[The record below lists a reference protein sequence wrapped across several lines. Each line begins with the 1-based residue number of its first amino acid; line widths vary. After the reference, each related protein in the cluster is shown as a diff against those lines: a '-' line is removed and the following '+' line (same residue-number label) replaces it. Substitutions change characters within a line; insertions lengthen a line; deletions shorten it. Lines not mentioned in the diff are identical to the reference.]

1 MRIIYLSF
9 HHNISFYFILFF
21 FFRVTLKASLFW
33 VVLIY
38 SEKIG
43 GMEMEL
49 TVYLAGQIHD
59 NWREEV
65 AQKAKENNLPLRF
78 VGPQTNHDRSDNIGE
93 EILGEQPTNFYKDD
107 AASNINNFRTQVLM
121 QKADI
126 VIALFGEKY
135 KQWNTAMDASTAI
148 AMNKPTIIIRPES
161 LIHPLKELSNKANV
175 TVETVDQAIDV
186 IRYIFD

>member
-1 MRIIYLSF
+1 M
-9 HHNISFYFILFF
+9 
-21 FFRVTLKASLFW
+21 
-33 VVLIY
+33 
-38 SEKIG
+38 G
-43 GMEMEL
+43 GIKMEL

-59 NWREEV
+59 DWREEV
-65 AQKAKENNLPLRF
+65 ARKAKEKNLPLHF
-78 VGPQTNHDRSDNIGE
+78 VGPQTNHDHSDNIGE
-93 EILGEQPTNFYKDD
+93 EILGKQPSNLYKDD
-107 AASNINNFRTQVLM
+107 AASDINNFRTQVLM

-175 TVETVDQAIDV
+175 TVKTVDQAIDV
-186 IRYIFD
+186 ISYIFE